1 MLNRHTDGVWTFLI
15 YNILFKEASLK
26 YDYLLL
32 IQGSMHQTNIFQK
45 FAKNE
50 LDYSAI
56 NNALCAFGNIKFDL
70 VDVFEKKKKHTSA
83 IIHLS
88 WYIYLV

>member
-1 MLNRHTDGVWTFLI
+1 
-15 YNILFKEASLK
+15 
-26 YDYLLL
+26 
-32 IQGSMHQTNIFQK
+32 MHQTNIFQK

-70 VDVFEKKKKHTSA
+70 VDVFEKKKNTRPQLFIYPDTYILSKVGPPWP
-83 IIHLS
+83 IPHLD
-88 WYIYLV
+88 